1 MKDGDTM
8 ISYKTSIRL
17 DISGTSQAEVVAKQD
32 DNATREVEGT
42 FIKSDGTAIS
52 ISSGIA
58 SVEVRILRPDNCM
71 VVLDNARINANK
83 VLFTLPENALAV
95 SGRGYGDVRLLG
107 SNGEVLSATRFI
119 LTILPSAVSNRQI
132 SSSSDFAIY
141 RKDLDTLAANMGGM
155 KLVLISQSD
164 YDDLEA
170 PDSKTVYYVVDENG
184 KVTQYLGA
192 VKLSSG
198 SGGTP
203 TETAVYLDSSPVG
216 IMGAEALV
224 DEIDLTDLEWEQGTI
239 LNTGDSASRTDRI
252 RTIGYI
258 ELSAEW
264 QSQTVYLIAR
274 TTSDTDL
281 SCWLA
286 YYDSDKKYISGSS
299 TVVSGSSVQIPS
311 DTVYVRMVAQQTS
324 SSASISVSDLGT
336 AKFFKY
342 VKEV

>member
-1 MKDGDTM
+1 MKDGDAM

-71 VVLDNARINANK
+71 VVLDNAYINANK

-107 SNGEVLSATRFI
+107 SNGEVLSATRFV

-192 VKLSSG
+192 AKLSSG
-198 SGGTP
+198 SG
-203 TETAVYLDSSPVG
+203 A
-216 IMGAEALV
+216 AEATAIA
-224 DEIDLTDLEWEQGTI
+224 D
-239 LNTGDSASRTDRI
+239 
-252 RTIGYI
+252 GYM
-258 ELSAEW
+258 AE
-264 QSQTVYLIAR
+264 T
-274 TTSDTDL
+274 
-281 SCWLA
+281 
-286 YYDSDKKYISGSS
+286 
-299 TVVSGSSVQIPS
+299 
-311 DTVYVRMVAQQTS
+311 
-324 SSASISVSDLGT
+324 GT
-336 AKFFKY
+336 AQ
-342 VKEV
+342 EIEEAE